1 MGFLLIQHARVCQA
15 AEDMRVQEGV
25 LALGLAT
32 SVQLAAF
39 QLRSDSASV
48 QPTTTIPVS
57 GQIAALSLSSGA
69 GSQVIHDALLAA
81 AAWLTCAVER
91 VFVTSSLR

>member
-1 MGFLLIQHARVCQA
+1 M
-15 AEDMRVQEGV
+15 QEGI

-39 QLRSDSASV
+39 QLRSESASV

-69 GSQVIHDALLAA
+69 GSQVTHNALLAA
-81 AAWLTCAVER
+81 AFLLIYALSR
-91 VFVTSSLR
+91 V